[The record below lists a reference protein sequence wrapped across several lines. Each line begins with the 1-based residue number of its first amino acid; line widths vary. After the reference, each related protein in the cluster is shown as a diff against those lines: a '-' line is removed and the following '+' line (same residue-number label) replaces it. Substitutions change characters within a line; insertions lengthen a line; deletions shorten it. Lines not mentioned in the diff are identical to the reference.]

1 MNKKATLTYET
12 AYTELSK
19 IVKDIEQ
26 ENVPLDELAQ
36 KITRANELIDFCKER
51 LRLTED
57 EYKKAINDLKQ

>member
-57 EYKKAINDLKQ
+57 EYKKAINDLKH